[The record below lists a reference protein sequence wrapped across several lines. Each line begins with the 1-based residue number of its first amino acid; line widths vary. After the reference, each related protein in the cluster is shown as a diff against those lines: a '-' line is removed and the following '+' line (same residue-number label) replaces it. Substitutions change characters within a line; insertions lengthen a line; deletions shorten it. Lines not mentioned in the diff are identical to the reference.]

1 MNNICNKGVI
11 NRNAVYI
18 GKVHGT
24 QLKRSFKSKEIKPTI
39 QINLDSENHTNELVE
54 EYYLKNKVGK
64 TLTKQFR
71 IDILKLEKGS
81 KMRYTNN
88 EKTNMLIIWCKVF
101 ISKNEKKLKEALK

>member
-11 NRNAVYI
+11 NRNVVYI

-64 TLTKQFR
+64 TLTKKFR
-71 IDILKLEKGS
+71 IDILNLKKES

-88 EKTNMLIIWCKVF
+88 EKKYANNMV
-101 ISKNEKKLKEALK
+101 